1 MAPGNVS
8 LPSNL
13 TQQNVQEILQV
24 SLSHYNYT
32 TRYISIRYSLDAPS
46 YYMPSLTL
54 SQKYKQMQEQ
64 GVRPDDPEFLKAHN
78 LLAAIQRQQ
87 AFQKQQRMA
96 QQQRQQQQMNGAT
109 PEAANGSHG
118 KFCLH
123 LQIQGLLQG

>member
-1 MAPGNVS
+1 MPC
-8 LPSNL
+8 LPL
-13 TQQNVQEILQV
+13 
-24 SLSHYNYT
+24 LS
-32 TRYISIRYSLDAPS
+32 
-46 YYMPSLTL
+46 SLTL

-96 QQQRQQQQMNGAT
+96 QQQAQQQRQQQQMNGAT

-118 KFCLH
+118 KLCH
-123 LQIQGLLQG
+123 